1 MPEPGVRERLVQ
13 DNQSFSTLNV
23 LRGLHYQLCHPQGK
37 FVRVVTGR
45 DLRRS
50 GGLTT
55 QFADLWPV
63 ARSHVIWREQAD
75 VLDSTRTRPW
85 VRVISEGARALY
97 KSTDFY
103 HPKCE
108 RTLAWNDP
116 DVNVDWGLEG
126 APIISAKDALG
137 LPFREAE
144 TFE

>member
-75 VLDSTRTRPW
+75 VVDSTRTAHGFGSSRKVLTFSISQRIFIIRSVS
-85 VRVISEGARALY
+85 VR
-97 KSTDFY
+97 
-103 HPKCE
+103 
-108 RTLAWNDP
+108 
-116 DVNVDWGLEG
+116 
-126 APIISAKDALG
+126 
-137 LPFREAE
+137 
-144 TFE
+144 